1 MKKKEQISLLK
12 ASLKDM
18 LNSYDRNTCTHEEE
32 DLHRGGA
39 IWTICS
45 CGKKWADDEG
55 GFIPYSEPLFVSC
68 ARQLL
73 EEQQ

>member
-1 MKKKEQISLLK
+1 MKKKEQIFLLK

-18 LNSYDRNTCTHEEE
+18 LNSYDRNTCTHEET
-32 DLHRGGA
+32 HRGGA
-39 IWTICS
+39 IWTICGD

-73 EEQQ
+73 EEQL